1 MIEGKPSPRFY
12 HLYTIKSLY
21 LFYPFISPY
30 YDYRRGVSHW
40 AGLTSY
46 CLKIF
51 ILWIIKILFCLKIF
65 WRIVITQTKSIY
77 GKYTSNINENTID
90 LIKRIKKEFSFL
102 PISLYSFNLADE
114 ARPAGWVITET
125 WTGHQGRQMV
135 SFCPAAALH
144 KSVMKSGCPG
154 EELGVNHK

>member
-1 MIEGKPSPRFY
+1 MFIVQTMIEGKPSPRFY
-12 HLYTIKSLY
+12 HLYSIKSLY

-90 LIKRIKKEFSFL
+90 LIKRIQDNSL
-102 PISLYSFNLADE
+102 SDLLYSFNFADE
-114 ARPAGWVITET
+114 AHAVIKILPGQ
-125 WTGHQGRQMV
+125 WTPRTPIG
-135 SFCPAAALH
+135 
-144 KSVMKSGCPG
+144 
-154 EELGVNHK
+154 